1 LNLSAFVMDI
11 LFRLMIF
18 RVLIIGFIL
27 CNSLLPQA
35 RSQQVKA
42 AIIAGFNLSQVD
54 GDEIYGFHKPG
65 FNAGLSAIV
74 PVGSHFNFA
83 LETVFNQKG
92 AYQGDQYRTTD
103 TAGTV
108 FTGAYNL
115 RLNYLEVPFLLFYND
130 KDVVM
135 AGGGFSYG
143 RVVGLKEEEHG
154 QRVSSTTL
162 TSGTYNR
169 DDFNLIADVRF
180 RIYKKFQFNVRYA
193 YSIAQIRT
201 REFEDFLGNTWER
214 KQFNNLV
221 TFRFIYMINE
231 KPPLAEIKK

>member
-1 LNLSAFVMDI
+1 MDI
-11 LFRLMIF
+11 LHRLMIF
-18 RVLIIGFIL
+18 RVLFIGFIL
-27 CNSLLPQA
+27 FNSLLPHV
-35 RSQQVKA
+35 RSQEVKA
-42 AIIAGFNLSQVD
+42 AIIAGLNLSQVD
-54 GDEIYGFHKPG
+54 GDEIYGYHKFG

-92 AYQGDQYRTTD
+92 ARQGHQYLTTD
-103 TAGTV
+103 SAGNV

-143 RVVGLKEEEHG
+143 RVVGIKEEEHG

-162 TSGTYNR
+162 NSGTYDR

-221 TFRFIYMINE
+221 SFRLIYMINE